1 MAVREQT
8 ELNENPMRA
17 VAAPELSRAVT
28 ALITAWLEVRVLPG
42 PPRQKNDIERIEFF
56 PQSVPLKSAV
66 GHLMF
71 FI

>member
-28 ALITAWLEVRVLPG
+28 ALITAWLEVRVLRG
-42 PPRQKNDIERIEFF
+42 PPRILVLTEISPNPAIS
-56 PQSVPLKSAV
+56 PKSAR
-66 GHLMF
+66 F
-71 FI
+71 CE